1 MQEPVHDFD
10 EITDPAEAPQHH
22 LATAGE
28 DDLPEASAGQL
39 ADEDAPAAPGDA
51 TAIETDPAEAAE

>member
-1 MQEPVHDFD
+1 MQEPIHDFD
-10 EITDPAEAPQHH
+10 EIADPAEAPQAH

-39 ADEDAPAAPGDA
+39 ADEDAPAAPADA
-51 TAIETDPAEAAE
+51 TGTDAEPTEAAE